1 VGGNTVQFR
10 ILGPIEALIDDD
22 SATLGAPKQ
31 RGLLAL
37 LLVNR
42 RRVVTAEQLI
52 DGLWGE
58 SPPAS
63 AVQSLQVYVHG
74 LRRALGAE
82 RIETAGRGYRV
93 VVGEDEL
100 DLDRFERMLERGRAA
115 LEAGRPDDAAD
126 DLREALAIWRGPALA
141 DLPEET
147 RRAAEAERL
156 EELRLTAIELRFDA
170 ELARGLHDALVAELE
185 TLTAE
190 NPYHERFLQQRML
203 ALYRCG
209 RQAEA
214 LEVYRNAR
222 DGLAEELGLDP
233 SPALQDLERAILQQ
247 DPSIAAPEAP
257 TRTTRPLPVPPT
269 PLVGR
274 RLELAAVSALFRDEG
289 ARLVTLTGPGGT
301 GKTRLGLA
309 VAREL
314 EPELRDG
321 ALFVSLAP
329 VSDPEVLVP
338 TIGEALGVREGERNL
353 AQGVIEHLS
362 ERRMLLVLDNF
373 EQILAAAPFVGDLL
387 AAAPR
392 LWILATSRAPLRL
405 AAERE
410 YPVPPFDA
418 PDADLPFEALLQADA
433 VRLFAARARAVDPG
447 FALDPS
453 SAPEVAR
460 LCTRLDGLPLAI
472 ELAAARAKLLA
483 PTEILERLERE
494 PNMLPSGPR
503 DAPARQQTLA
513 ATIHWSYD
521 LLGPAERE
529 AFVRLG
535 VFVGGCTLEAAERVC
550 DVTLESLGALVDN
563 NLLRRREGRFTML
576 ETVRH
581 FAVEQL
587 EEAGADEWRRRH
599 AVWLTE
605 LAETF
610 AERTLAGEDMTAW
623 LDRIQPE
630 HDNIRAALAWS
641 LEHEPEL
648 TLRQASSLRL
658 FWEVRG
664 NFREGL
670 NWIEQALPYAAG
682 MQPQLRF
689 RALAGS
695 GAIAT
700 RLGNLDLAQ
709 ERKEAALA
717 LAREM
722 DDELG
727 IARELSD
734 LGTVA
739 AMREEYDAATEMFEE
754 SAALFRKLD
763 VPSRLGTVLSN
774 LGHIASQ
781 RGDYELA
788 IEVTEEALALETN
801 HKQNAAI
808 SSYNLGSYNLQGGR
822 LDAARDWLERTVALT
837 LELGFKEVMAY
848 TLAAFARL
856 CLVEGDTA
864 RGAYLAGIADRQ
876 LADAGL
882 QLQPSE
888 QALFDEA
895 KTELEQRLGDEFA
908 AIHRA
913 AMATPLEEALREGGV
928 LAEAPASP

>member
-1 VGGNTVQFR
+1 MQFR
-10 ILGPIEALIDDD
+10 ILGPIQALLDDEP
-22 SATLGAPKQ
+22 AALGAPKQ

-58 SPPAS
+58 APPAS

-74 LRRALGAE
+74 LRRALGAD

-93 VVGEDEL
+93 VVGDEEL
-100 DLDRFERMLERGRAA
+100 DLDRFERTLERGRAA
-115 LEAGRPDDAAD
+115 LEAGRADDAAD
-126 DLREALAIWRGPALA
+126 DLRDALAVWRGPALA

-156 EELRLTAIELRFDA
+156 EELRLIALELRFDA
-170 ELARGLHDALVAELE
+170 ELACGRHDAVVAELE
-185 TLTAE
+185 ALTAE
-190 NPYHERFLQQRML
+190 EPYRERFLQQQML

-209 RQAEA
+209 RQADA
-214 LEVYRNAR
+214 LEVYREAR
-222 DGLAEELGLDP
+222 EVLAEELGLDP
-233 SPALQDLERAILQQ
+233 SPALQELERAILRQ
-247 DPSIAAPEAP
+247 DPSLDAPEAP
-257 TRTTRPLPVPPT
+257 TRSTQPLPVPPT

-301 GKTRLGLA
+301 GKTRLALA
-309 VAREL
+309 VAHEL

-329 VSDPEVLVP
+329 VTSAELLVP
-338 TIGEALGVREGERNL
+338 TIAEALDVREGERDL
-353 AQGVIEHLS
+353 AEGVIEHLR

-373 EQILAAAPFVGDLL
+373 EQILSSAPFVGELL

-392 LWILATSRAPLRL
+392 LWLLATSRAPLRL

-410 YPVPPFDA
+410 YPVPPFET
-418 PDADLPFEALLQADA
+418 PDANLPFEALVKTDA
-433 VRLFAARARAVDPG
+433 VRLFAARAQAVDPQ
-447 FALDPS
+447 FELDTS

-460 LCTRLDGLPLAI
+460 VCGRLDGLPLAI
-472 ELAAARAKLLA
+472 ELAAARSKLLA
-483 PTEILERLERE
+483 PGEILERLERE

-521 LLGPAERE
+521 LLGTDERQ

-535 VFVGGCTLEAAERVC
+535 VFVGGCTLEAAEGVC
-550 DVTLESLGALVDN
+550 DVTLESLAALVDN
-563 NLLRRREGRFTML
+563 NLLRRREGRFMML

-587 EEAGADEWRRRH
+587 EESGAEELRRRH
-599 AVWLTE
+599 AEWLTE
-605 LAETF
+605 LAETM

-664 NFREGL
+664 LFREGL
-670 NWIEQALPYAAG
+670 NWIEQALPHADA
-682 MQPQLRF
+682 MPPEIRF
-689 RALAGS
+689 RGLAAS

-700 RLGNLDLAQ
+700 RLADLDLAE
-709 ERKEAALA
+709 ERKKASLA
-717 LAREM
+717 LAREVG
-722 DDELG
+722 DELW

-734 LGTVA
+734 LGTVE
-739 AMREEYDAATEMFEE
+739 AMREEYDVASELFEE

-781 RGDYELA
+781 RGDHELA
-788 IEVTEEALALETN
+788 IEYTQEALSLESS

-808 SSYNLGSYNLQGGR
+808 SSYNLGSHNLQAGH
-822 LDAARDWLERTVALT
+822 LEEARDWLERTVALT

-848 TLAAFARL
+848 ALAASARL
-856 CLVEGDTA
+856 CLIEGDAA
-864 RGAYLAGIADRQ
+864 RAAYLAGIADRQ

-895 KTELEQRLGDEFA
+895 KAALEQQLGDEFT
-908 AIHRA
+908 AIHDN
-913 AMATPLEEALREGGV
+913 AMAAQLEESLRQGGV